1 MSKRTRLIGGAIGL
15 GSIALIGT
23 AYAVAINP
31 CWTSGTTQAA
41 NQVVGNRSGLS
52 FQFVEGNS
60 LVADQLTVTAT
71 ADSRM
76 TQVINLSTT
85 PPPIGDTPPPV
96 GDRVATIALPQ
107 RPVSN
112 RLDPYTIQIFEPN
125 KVVFLDASGQVMQCS
140 AIPTD
145 SAP

>member
-1 MSKRTRLIGGAIGL
+1 MSQRARLIGGAIGL

-31 CWTSGTTQAA
+31 CWTPGTTQAA

-52 FQFVEGNS
+52 FQFVEGS
-60 LVADQLTVTAT
+60 ALVADQLTVAAV

-76 TQVINLSTT
+76 TQVINLV
-85 PPPIGDTPPPV
+85 PPPIGDQPPPI
-96 GDRVATIALPQ
+96 GDRVASIALPQ
-107 RPVSN
+107 LSGRGSP
-112 RLDPYTIQIFEPN
+112 DPYTIQIFEPN
-125 KVVFLDASGQVMQCS
+125 KVLVLDASGQVMQCS

-145 SAP
+145 SRP